1 MDNFEE
7 NVVSFLKHDEK
18 KVLVIKGKWGVG
30 KTFKWNEIVEKH
42 SSSLEFSNYSYISLF
57 GLDGLKELQSGVF
70 YNARPMKSDTKSST
84 IKSNLKKVGIIAKN
98 IPQVSK
104 YANAMSAI
112 ENSLVNDYL
121 ICIDDLERK
130 SKKLSMATLLGY
142 VSNLSESSKCKV
154 VLIFNDD
161 TLNKEDKTEIDR
173 YREKVIDLELE
184 YSPKSISNIDIKF
197 SNHECRELIF
207 NIFKS
212 ENLNNIRIIK
222 HIKWNLN
229 GLMAFI
235 KDSEEAVKL
244 NLLSTVAI
252 LTYIHHE
259 PSIKIRANEIDR
271 VFSYSSKK
279 KESDEK
285 LQKRISSLGYLYYS
299 DHEAEIINYIEDGWM
314 DEDLFKR
321 NILNLNKRQFDN
333 DISSKLAEVWGFYNN
348 NFLSTSDDVIQGLEG
363 FIENNLSSV
372 SIRELQ
378 PILDTLNELKDSFK
392 KSDWID
398 KYVEL
403 KMDCDDPAL
412 IKQLKQIT
420 DNEELIKKI
429 EEKQRDINQ
438 HHSIYAV
445 LSKIVT
451 NRGWNSEDETYLGN
465 HTRDEI
471 YEFLINDGNDDL
483 MQVVRKS
490 KGIFSPTEG
499 DKSRDIFGR
508 NLHDALIILSKRS
521 KLDSY
526 RIRHFFSIDLEE
538 ENV

>member
-1 MDNFEE
+1 
-7 NVVSFLKHDEK
+7 
-18 KVLVIKGKWGVG
+18 
-30 KTFKWNEIVEKH
+30 
-42 SSSLEFSNYSYISLF
+42 
-57 GLDGLKELQSGVF
+57 
-70 YNARPMKSDTKSST
+70 
-84 IKSNLKKVGIIAKN
+84 
-98 IPQVSK
+98 
-104 YANAMSAI
+104 
-112 ENSLVNDYL
+112 
-121 ICIDDLERK
+121 
-130 SKKLSMATLLGY
+130 
-142 VSNLSESSKCKV
+142 
-154 VLIFNDD
+154 
-161 TLNKEDKTEIDR
+161 
-173 YREKVIDLELE
+173 
-184 YSPKSISNIDIKF
+184 
-197 SNHECRELIF
+197 
-207 NIFKS
+207 
-212 ENLNNIRIIK
+212 
-222 HIKWNLN
+222 
-229 GLMAFI
+229 
-235 KDSEEAVKL
+235 
-244 NLLSTVAI
+244 
-252 LTYIHHE
+252 
-259 PSIKIRANEIDR
+259 
-271 VFSYSSKK
+271 
-279 KESDEK
+279 
-285 LQKRISSLGYLYYS
+285 
-299 DHEAEIINYIEDGWM
+299 M

-321 NILNLNKRQFDN
+321 NILNLNKRQLDN